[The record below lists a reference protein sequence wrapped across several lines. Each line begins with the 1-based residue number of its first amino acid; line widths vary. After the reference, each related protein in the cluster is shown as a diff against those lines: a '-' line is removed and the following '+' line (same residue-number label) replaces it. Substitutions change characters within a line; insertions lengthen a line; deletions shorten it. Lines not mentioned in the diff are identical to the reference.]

1 MIRPETAP
9 RDVTLKESPA
19 AANKSRLKLVYGATL
34 GVFLF
39 FLQQVAVISGVLAP
53 PPGYEP
59 AWALRSLDLPQYVT
73 WLAAGRTSFLL
84 PNYHAPWVS
93 EPAAFQPLFLVAGW
107 IPLPPLAAYQVLSL
121 VLYIAAGMALIYA
134 VRVFCPEH
142 PGYALL
148 ASACAMP
155 LWLLVLTISKIFHS
169 LLLFGLGLSGIV
181 SYTYNSADGLFRGG
195 LVAAP
200 TLSAGTAFVLLFMAV
215 LAVYVRNRQLR
226 EARILMAL
234 AFFSAFFHPFEIYV
248 MVAASAIPLWQCGR
262 FKTWIGVAAA
272 GALGT
277 APYVFA
283 SISSEWLR
291 DVGERIRYP
300 MYAFWIPENYGLP
313 FFLLVY
319 LLLIRFRMSRPEDRV
334 LQSWFLATIV
344 LAFIPGISF
353 PSHLFNGFVYCL
365 GFLLVQRVVSD
376 PQLLPVLHRYRRMAI
391 SALAGVVLV
400 TGVSFFL
407 VYRQLWSDGRRAEPE
422 WFLTAV
428 RPASERTLL
437 EWLQTHADRRDL
449 VLSPPELAPW
459 VATIPLP
466 SFASHDFFSITYTD
480 QMKLSDAFYRGENM
494 QNDLLAAYGV
504 RFAVVPASSPA
515 VNRLPA
521 EAFRESIG
529 PWRIYEFPDARMKP
543 YPGLAALE
551 PNLQTSPRTKVLQW
565 LARLRARN

>member
-1 MIRPETAP
+1 MTRREKAP
-9 RDVTLKESPA
+9 RDVALNEPPRVA
-19 AANKSRLKLVYGATL
+19 ERSRLSLVYGAAL
-34 GVFLF
+34 GIVLFL
-39 FLQQVAVISGVLAP
+39 LHQAAVISGALAP

-59 AWALRSLDLPQYVT
+59 AWAIRSPDLPQYVT

-84 PNYHAPWVS
+84 PNYHAPWS
-93 EPAAFQPLFLVAGW
+93 TEPALFQPLFLLAGR
-107 IPLPPLAAYQVLSL
+107 IPLSPLAAYQIVSL
-121 VLYIAAGMALIYA
+121 LLYIAAGMALIYA
-134 VRVFCPEH
+134 VRLFCPEH

-148 ASACAMP
+148 ASACAAP
-155 LWLLVLTISKIFHS
+155 LWLFVLTISKVFHS

-195 LVAAP
+195 LVASP

-215 LAVYVRNRQLR
+215 LAAYVRNGQPRY
-226 EARILMAL
+226 ARVLVAL

-272 GALGT
+272 GLLGI

-283 SISSEWLR
+283 STRSEWVR
-291 DVGERIRYP
+291 DVGERIKYP
-300 MYAFWIPENYGLP
+300 MYAFWIPENYGIP
-313 FFLLVY
+313 FFVLVY
-319 LLLIRFRMSRPEDRV
+319 LLLIRFRMPRPEDRI

-365 GFLLVQRVVSD
+365 GFLLARRLATD
-376 PQLLPVLHRYRRMAI
+376 PQLLPLLQRYRRVAI
-391 SALAGVVLV
+391 SALAAVVLV

-407 VYRQLWSDGRRAEPE
+407 VYRELWADGRRAEPE
-422 WFLTAV
+422 WFFTAV
-428 RPASERTLL
+428 RPTSERELL
-437 EWLQTHADRRDL
+437 DWLRTHADRDAL

-459 VATIPLP
+459 VATIPLT

-494 QNDLLAAYGV
+494 QSDLLAAYGV

-521 EAFRESIG
+521 DAFRESIG

-543 YPGLAALE
+543 YPGLATLE

-565 LARLRARN
+565 LARLRQRN